1 MVKEGKL
8 GGYGLR
14 HAVFEV
20 KKEEERE
27 ERKIHLDRNLHEW
40 LEPSPEECRCFRR
53 VHRQVPLRDKTKSG
67 ASKRG

>member
-1 MVKEGKL
+1 MMDVKGGTVKEGKL

-27 ERKIHLDRNLHEW
+27 ERKIHLDRN
-40 LEPSPEECRCFRR
+40 FAR
-53 VHRQVPLRDKTKSG
+53 VARTES
-67 ASKRG
+67 RGMQMFSEGT